1 MQRLR
6 SAFRT
11 TFRSTVSNPRIRDHE
26 EVKRNLARDVV
37 SHTSTGNVS
46 LHQGRYLTQEESSKR
61 FEEAKDYISRI
72 SGHKVVL

>member
-11 TFRSTVSNPRIRDHE
+11 AFRSTVSDPRIRDHE
-26 EVKRNLARDVV
+26 EVKRNLARNVV

-46 LHQGRYLTQEESSKR
+46 FQKGRYLTKEESSKR
-61 FEEAKDYISRI
+61 FEEAMDYISNEQ
-72 SGHKVVL
+72 

>member
-11 TFRSTVSNPRIRDHE
+11 AFRSTVSDPRIRDHE

-46 LHQGRYLTQEESSKR
+46 LQQGRYLTKEESSKR
-61 FEEAKDYISRI
+61 FEEAKDYISDEQ
-72 SGHKVVL
+72 